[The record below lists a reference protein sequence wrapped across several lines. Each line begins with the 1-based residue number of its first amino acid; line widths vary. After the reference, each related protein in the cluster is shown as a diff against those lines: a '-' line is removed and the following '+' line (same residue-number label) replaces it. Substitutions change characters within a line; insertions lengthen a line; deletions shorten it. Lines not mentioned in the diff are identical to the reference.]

1 MESPEEVD
9 ATCDKE
15 TPEVSDSDGCASC
28 ALIIGI
34 IIGLVAFIG
43 FLLGLFIRTVSWIGG
58 W

>member
-1 MESPEEVD
+1 MEPENVT
-9 ATCDKE
+9 TCDKE